1 MGRMRPTKL
10 CNNLHLMTGFGQML
24 PKMADYLPL
33 APTVRVKLAVSFR
46 RAALRIR

>member
-1 MGRMRPTKL
+1 MRLTKR
-10 CNNLHLMTGFGQML
+10 CNNLHLMTGFGHMM
-24 PKMADYLPL
+24 PKIPVYFPL